1 MTIAAATIY
10 RTRSRLICGGYVN
23 GIANDHKGFGW
34 WRSAPLLNTHTHTIM
49 FLGLEAYAPNY
60 FNSRGYSAL
69 LESFNAPEN
78 EQELLV
84 EANTALADVESESLA
99 VFRVLKERYAVR
111 FPELATFELSSVQY
125 AKVVLLLA
133 GDVIEEPFT
142 DAEISPCATLETA
155 RINSG
160 NTGLPNATVM
170 IISVTAAT
178 TKGRPFTAEE
188 WKQARESARVI
199 LHMEVIRRKILKFI
213 ESLMERLA
221 PNVTVLVGIEV
232 ASQLIGAAGGI
243 LQLSRIPAGNIQVIG
258 SGGRKHLAGLS
269 TASVGLHSGFIAN
282 APLVAEV
289 APEYRVKAQRLLSA
303 KVSIASRVD
312 AGGEFKDG
320 NFGRGLYDEIVG
332 KLEKMSEPAPLKSVK
347 PLPIP
352 DSDRKKRRG
361 GKRAR
366 KLKELYAQSEASKQ
380 KNRLAFGE
388 TAEIEVFVGDRMEG
402 MGMLGTGNVR
412 ALAASSAADT
422 RLREH
427 LKKQAQGKLNTTG
440 SSGMRSSN
448 LDTITLSA
456 TNTISSSSTNA
467 SASAAGETKS
477 KYFNLNSGFKRN
489 KD

>member
-1 MTIAAATIY
+1 MI
-10 RTRSRLICGGYVN
+10 
-23 GIANDHKGFGW
+23 
-34 WRSAPLLNTHTHTIM
+34 
-49 FLGLEAYAPNY
+49 LGLEAYAPNY
-60 FNSRGYSAL
+60 FNTQGYSTL
-69 LESFNAPEN
+69 LESFDSPTN

-99 VFRVLKERYAVR
+99 VFRVLKEAYGVR
-111 FPELATFELSSVQY
+111 FPELATFELESVQY

-133 GDVIEEPFT
+133 GESIEWDNHDIAVSSVLDT
-142 DAEISPCATLETA
+142 TK
-155 RINSG
+155 INSV

-178 TKGRPFTAEE
+178 TKGRPFTSEE
-188 WKQARESARVI
+188 WKVTREIARTI
-199 LHMEVIRRKILKFI
+199 LNLEIIRKRILKFI
-213 ESLMERLA
+213 ESLMEKLA
-221 PNVTVLVGIEV
+221 PNMAVLVGIEV

-243 LQLSRIPAGNIQVIG
+243 LQLSRIPAGNVQVIG
-258 SGGRKHLAGLS
+258 NGGRKHLSGLS

-282 APLVAEV
+282 SPLVAEV
-289 APEYRVKAQRLLSA
+289 APEYKIKAQRLLSA

-332 KLEKMSEPAPLKSVK
+332 KLEKLSEPAPLKSVK

-352 DSDRKKRRG
+352 DSERKKRRG

-366 KLKELYAQSEASKQ
+366 KLKELYAQSEVSKQ

-402 MGMLGTGNVR
+402 MGMLGAGNVR
-412 ALAASSAADT
+412 ALSGSSASDS

-427 LKKQAQGKLNTTG
+427 LKKQVQGKLNTTG
-440 SSGMRSSN
+440 NSGMRSAN
-448 LDTITLSA
+448 LDTITLNA
-456 TNTISSSSTNA
+456 NPTITNASSSSSDGN
-467 SASAAGETKS
+467 GNNS